1 MNKHDSQL
9 AFSYYLITLR
19 SFDVNEEN
27 IPVENST
34 VLSIYICIYQ
44 FRSVSEKWVN
54 VKSKENA
61 TSSPSDSAE
70 YY

>member
-34 VLSIYICIYQ
+34 VLSMYIHQ
-44 FRSVSEKWVN
+44 FLSVNEKWVN

-61 TSSPSDSAE
+61 TNSPSDSAA